1 VAKSFP
7 WVRMEQR
14 QDAPRPSHS
23 AVSGVQS
30 PESSYSASGV
40 ARARTHSALPAGGDV
55 VSEPMSTC
63 PLLGQKRSVSSFVVS
78 DFYCSLWARL
88 PWGEGHSM
96 GKARLKRVLATK
108 RVLFGCSR
116 YFFCVREG
124 IQSPLL
130 SLVAHS
136 CLPWYPLSLKWQGYP
151 TVFTE

>member
-1 VAKSFP
+1 MCMSVTLIHY
-7 WVRMEQR
+7 
-14 QDAPRPSHS
+14 PSPS

-40 ARARTHSALPAGGDV
+40 ARARTHSALHSLRAATWFLSQCRLVHCSDKNK
-55 VSEPMSTC
+55 
-63 PLLGQKRSVSSFVVS
+63 KRVSSFVVS

-108 RVLFGCSR
+108 RVLFGCSP
-116 YFFCVREG
+116 YFFCVRGG

>member
-40 ARARTHSALPAGGDV
+40 ARARTYTALHSLRAATWFLSQCRLVHCSDKNK
-55 VSEPMSTC
+55 
-63 PLLGQKRSVSSFVVS
+63 KRVSSFVVS

-88 PWGEGHSM
+88 PWGEGHYM
-96 GKARLKRVLATK
+96 GGKARLKRVLITK

-116 YFFCVREG
+116 YFFCVREA

-136 CLPWYPLSLKWQGYP
+136 CLLW
-151 TVFTE
+151 